1 MMKNKKALFFIALTV
16 ICVFVSCF
24 LLNSLEFR
32 LYRLIF
38 NKNAKIGLAVQKD
51 NRIWVFD
58 KGRQPLLS
66 VFKYIVALKVLA
78 KLDKENISLNKKLK
92 ISKSMID
99 EDLYSPM
106 LNKYK
111 KFPFEIS
118 IGELLKYMISESDN
132 NACDILIEYAG
143 GIAAIDSYIKE
154 IGFKDI
160 EIAVN
165 EKEMNKDI
173 EKQYLNKASASDM
186 VKLIKKGYEGGLL
199 SKNSTDY
206 LVKIMLETKTGQ
218 DKLKAGLPEGVLTG
232 HKTGS
237 SSRKSNGIKIADND
251 AGFVILPR
259 GGVYYIAVFIQD
271 SSLSDSENADLIRS
285 ISQLVYEYFV
295 NQSPK
300 IIENLKT

>member
-78 KLDKENISLNKKLK
+78 KLDKENISLNKKLE

-111 KFPFEIS
+111 KLPFEIS
-118 IGELLKYMISESDN
+118 IRELLKYMISESDN

-206 LVKIMLETKTGQ
+206 LVKIMLETQTGQ

-237 SSRKSNGIKIADND
+237 SSRKSSGIKIADND

-295 NQSPK
+295 NQ
-300 IIENLKT
+300 L

>member
-1 MMKNKKALFFIALTV
+1 MMKNKKALFIALTV
-16 ICVFVSCF
+16 ICVFVSCI
-24 LLNSLEFR
+24 LWNSLEFR

-38 NKNAKIGLAVQKD
+38 NKDAIIGLAVQKD

-66 VFKYIVALKVLA
+66 VFKYIVALKVLTT
-78 KLDKENISLNKKLK
+78 LDRENISLNKKLK

-237 SSRKSNGIKIADND
+237 SSRKSSGIKIADND
-251 AGFVILPR
+251 AGFVILPG

-271 SSLSDSENADLIRS
+271 SSLSDSENDDLISS
-285 ISQLVYEYFV
+285 ISQLVYEYCAK
-295 NQSPK
+295 QSPK
-300 IIENLKT
+300 IIKI

>member
-78 KLDKENISLNKKLK
+78 KLDKENISLNKKLE

-111 KFPFEIS
+111 KLPFEIS
-118 IGELLKYMISESDN
+118 IRELLKYMISESDN

-237 SSRKSNGIKIADND
+237 SSRKSSGIKIADND
-251 AGFVILPR
+251 AGFVILPG

-271 SSLSDSENADLIRS
+271 SSLSDSENDDLISS
-285 ISQLVYEYFV
+285 ISQLVYEYCAK
-295 NQSPK
+295 QSPK
-300 IIENLKT
+300 IIKI

>member
-1 MMKNKKALFFIALTV
+1 MMKNKKALFIALTV
-16 ICVFVSCF
+16 ICVFVSCI
-24 LLNSLEFR
+24 LWNSLEFR

-38 NKNAKIGLAVQKD
+38 NKDAIIGLAVQKD

-66 VFKYIVALKVLA
+66 VFKYIVALKVLTT
-78 KLDKENISLNKKLK
+78 LDRENISLNKKLK

-206 LVKIMLETKTGQ
+206 LVKIMLETQTGQ

-237 SSRKSNGIKIADND
+237 SSRKSSGIKIADND
-251 AGFVILPR
+251 AGFVILPG

-271 SSLSDSENADLIRS
+271 SSLSDSENDDLISS
-285 ISQLVYEYFV
+285 ISQLVYEYCAK
-295 NQSPK
+295 QSPK
-300 IIENLKT
+300 IIKI

>member
-78 KLDKENISLNKKLK
+78 KLDKENISLNKKLE

-111 KFPFEIS
+111 KLPFEIS
-118 IGELLKYMISESDN
+118 IRELLKYMISESDN

-186 VKLIKKGYEGGLL
+186 VKLIKKGYEGGLFVKEQPVPEYL
-199 SKNSTDY
+199 TTSFGILGQLDKN
-206 LVKIMLETKTGQ
+206 
-218 DKLKAGLPEGVLTG
+218 
-232 HKTGS
+232 
-237 SSRKSNGIKIADND
+237 
-251 AGFVILPR
+251 F
-259 GGVYYIAVFIQD
+259 
-271 SSLSDSENADLIRS
+271 
-285 ISQLVYEYFV
+285 
-295 NQSPK
+295 
-300 IIENLKT
+300 